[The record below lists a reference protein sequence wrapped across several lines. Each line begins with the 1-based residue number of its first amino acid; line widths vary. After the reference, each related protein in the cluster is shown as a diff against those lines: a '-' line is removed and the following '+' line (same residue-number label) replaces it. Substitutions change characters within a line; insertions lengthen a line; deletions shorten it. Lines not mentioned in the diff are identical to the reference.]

1 MRIERLGTNAS
12 GHFVYR
18 CGRCSTIFNSKKD
31 FVERCPQCNFK
42 FKDPRPRYRKYI
54 TFEIDGKTV
63 PRHRLILESLGIEL
77 AGLSVHHL
85 DGNTKNDKIDNLYL
99 CGREAHVKI
108 HQGKEVAEIS
118 NVLFV
123 LFSQHPDSRYFVKS
137 SRDVKDALH
146 FVKEALHST
155 EAQ

>member
-18 CGRCSTIFNSKKD
+18 CGRCSTVFNSKKD

-42 FKDPRPRYRKYI
+42 FKDPRPRYKNYI
-54 TFEIDGKTV
+54 TFEIDGKTI
-63 PRHRLILESLGIEL
+63 PRHRLILESLGIDL
-77 AGLSVHHL
+77 TDLSVHHL
-85 DGNTKNDKIDNLYL
+85 DGNTKNDKIDNLFL

-123 LFSQHPDSRYFVKS
+123 LFSQHPESRYFVNL
-137 SRDVKDALH
+137 SRNVKETLH
-146 FVKEALHST
+146 FVKETLHSP